1 MSFSSEVKKEI
12 AHARPAKPCCEI
24 AEAAGFFRTAGSLK
38 PAGRGGIGL
47 VLETGIPAVA
57 RHFKQLYE
65 GLTGEQLFVSV
76 ARKGGHVSP
85 RRLEL
90 ELPPS
95 QKGVDLLLRI
105 GVINRKNGLLTV
117 KKGIMH
123 TLTGSKCC
131 RKSLLKG
138 LFLGAGSVA
147 DPAKR
152 YHFEIITADKALAD
166 EVRRLMDSFT
176 DIHAGIMVRSGKYVV
191 YLKAAEQIK
200 DMLGIIDAH
209 LHLLAYE
216 DARARHELRGR
227 ANRFSNCD
235 NANLDRQAVAGATQ
249 VRAIA
254 AIEAR
259 PGGLLAL
266 PPKLREAAEAR
277 KANPEA
283 SLSDLGSMLSPPV
296 TKSAAAARMKR
307 LMDFA
312 DEDRKV
318 IRAQTD

>member
-12 AHARPAKPCCEI
+12 AHAWPSKPCCEI
-24 AEAAGFFRTAGSLK
+24 AEAAGFFRAAGSLK
-38 PAGRGGIGL
+38 PAGRGEIGL

-65 GLTGEQLFVSV
+65 GLAGEQLFVSV
-76 ARKGGHVSP
+76 ARKGGRVSP

-90 ELPPS
+90 NLPPS
-95 QKGVDLLLRI
+95 RKGAELLLRT
-105 GVINRKNGLLTV
+105 GVIGRKDGLLTV
-117 KKGIMH
+117 KKGIAN
-123 TLTGSKCC
+123 TLTASKCC

-152 YHFEIITADKALAD
+152 YHFEIIAADRALAH
-166 EVRRLMDSFT
+166 EVRRLMNSFT
-176 DIHAGIMVRSGKYVV
+176 DIHAGIMSRSGKYVV
-191 YLKAAEQIK
+191 YLKAAEQVK

-227 ANRFSNCD
+227 VNRYSNCD
-235 NANLDRQAVAGATQ
+235 NANLDRQAAAGAAQ
-249 VRAIA
+249 IRAIA

-259 PGGLLAL
+259 PGGLALL

-283 SLSDLGSMLSPPV
+283 SLSDLGSMLDPPI
-296 TKSAAAARMKR
+296 TKSAAAARLKR
-307 LMDFA
+307 L
-312 DEDRKV
+312 ERYH
-318 IRAQTD
+318 